1 MYRRPAGST
10 ELNPMKKA
18 TGKPMAAIPPRYMAG
33 MTARNDRRVG
43 DVKAVLAELERLGSK
58 RLRENMSKRFGIHTD
73 KAWGVM
79 MRDMQQVA
87 KAIGTDHA
95 LAQQLWKSGW
105 YEARIVATMIADP
118 MKVTP
123 KEMDAWCTDFDNWA
137 ICDTA
142 CFKLWDQVP
151 HAWDKVAVWAKSE
164 QEFVKRAA
172 FALLACLSLHRND
185 ADPKALKKFLPL
197 VKKAASDERNFVKK
211 GVSWALRGMAGTG
224 TELRD
229 DVMDLAEQLA
239 NSTNAAERW
248 VGKDV
253 LRDIKR
259 PLIAKRVEKRET
271 KRTNRTKKH

>member
-1 MYRRPAGST
+1 MSRPS
-10 ELNPMKKA
+10 
-18 TGKPMAAIPPRYMAG
+18 RS
-33 MTARNDRRVG
+33 
-43 DVKAVLAELERLGSK
+43 DVAAVLSELERLGSK
-58 RLRENMSKRFGIHTD
+58 RVREDMSKRYGIHTD

-87 KAIGTDHA
+87 KAIGTDHTM
-95 LAQQLWKSGW
+95 AQQLWKTGW
-105 YEARIVATMIADP
+105 YEARMVATMVADP
-118 MKVTP
+118 MQVTA
-123 KEMDAWCTDFDNWA
+123 KEMDAWVKNFDNWA

-185 ADPKALKKFLPL
+185 ADPKKLRKYLPI

-211 GVSWALRGMAGTG
+211 GVSWALRGMANTG
-224 TELRD
+224 TETREA
-229 DVMDLAEQLA
+229 VMDLAEELA
-239 NSTNAAERW
+239 VSENATERW

-259 PLIAKRVEKRET
+259 PMIARRVEKRDM
-271 KRTNRTKKH
+271 KQAATKKK